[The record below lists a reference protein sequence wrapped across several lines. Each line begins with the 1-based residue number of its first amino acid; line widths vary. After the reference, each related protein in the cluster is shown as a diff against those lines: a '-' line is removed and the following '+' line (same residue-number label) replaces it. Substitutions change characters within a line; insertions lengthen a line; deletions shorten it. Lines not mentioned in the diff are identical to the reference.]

1 MISKSRDGSFWYVLY
16 VLYASRPS
24 LLELLASY
32 TIVVLSYTAFRLV
45 VRQKVAE

>member
-32 TIVVLSYTAFRLV
+32 TIVVLYTAFRLV